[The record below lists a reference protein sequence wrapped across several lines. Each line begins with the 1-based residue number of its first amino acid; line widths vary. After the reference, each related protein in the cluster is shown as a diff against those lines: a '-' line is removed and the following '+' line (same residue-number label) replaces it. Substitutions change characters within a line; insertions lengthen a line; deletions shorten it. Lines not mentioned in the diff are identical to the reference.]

1 MRRQRHKA
9 SKKGDT
15 DERTSNRSSLP
26 SSPLGNPQSGVRDL
40 VIHPLA
46 SSSGS
51 SLKPHRPLLLEIL
64 RILTWSLARTTS
76 ERILQRIKRGRYSR
90 CLIRGSL
97 TKSKFFFP
105 YLGQI
110 FQIAFYFAHSVVLY
124 SLVSFA

>member
-40 VIHPLA
+40 VIHSLA
-46 SSSGS
+46 SPSGF

-97 TKSKFFFP
+97 TKSKFFLS

-110 FQIAFYFAHSVVLY
+110 FQIAFYFAHCVILY
-124 SLVSFA
+124 SLVSFS